1 MSTKIIAGFAS
12 AAFLGIALCGPAAAQ
27 SLDIRNA
34 APVAPGE
41 NHGTVD
47 SMVGPQYWLI
57 NCHKG
62 SVHISLRFNSMGLF
76 GNPTTASIQ
85 EVLHQGNGKQI
96 GARTVTSPGQMVE
109 NDWPGSCATRSTMIV
124 ELRPPGNSLVR
135 TGGDYSLTVD
145 GSGVDY
151 ASGGG
156 DSGGGSSGPDRV
168 VGTYAVMVCAPDWD
182 CQSSLSIHFAPDGTV
197 RLTDGH
203 TGTWSVFDPDAH
215 IYTVVVGGDRL
226 SLKLVP
232 GRGMFG
238 TNDLSVPV
246 FQAVRPN

>member
-1 MSTKIIAGFAS
+1 MNFHFLRTLLVAAAS
-12 AAFLGIALCGPAAAQ
+12 AAFATAASAQ
-27 SLDIRNA
+27 SLDIHNA
-34 APVAPGE
+34 TPVQPGE

-47 SMVGPQYWLI
+47 SMVGAQYWLI

-62 SVHISLRFNSMGLF
+62 AVHISLRFNSMGLF
-76 GNPTTASIQ
+76 GNPTTATIQ

-96 GARTVTSPGQMVE
+96 GARVVTSPGQMVQ
-109 NDWPGSCATRSTMIV
+109 NDWPGSCSSRSTMII

-145 GSGVDY
+145 GAGVDY

-156 DSGGGSSGPDRV
+156 AGGASGGGRDPV
-168 VGTYAVMVCAPDWD
+168 VGTYAVMVCQPDWD
-182 CQSSLSIHFAPDGTV
+182 CQSSLSVHFSPDGRVT
-197 RLTDGH
+197 LTDGH
-203 TGTWSVFDPDAH
+203 AGTWSVFDPDAH